1 MAILTEQVRNLPQN
15 PGVYLMKGE
24 KGEILYIGK
33 AADLRH
39 RVRSYFT
46 TSSRLPRKTALLV
59 SHIKDIEFFITGSE
73 QEALILELNLVRKY
87 RPRYNI
93 QLKDD
98 KTFPYLKVNLKEEW
112 PRFYVTRRL
121 QENGGRYFGPFASA
135 KSVRYTLR
143 AIKDIFPFRSCKKDI
158 DGRLPRPCL
167 EYDIHRCLAPCI
179 DATCRKEYDEVIKQ
193 TILFLEGKRERIIR
207 DIEKKMKQAS
217 AATDYEK
224 AAILRDQIW
233 AMRKVIEGQ
242 QIAATVSGQQD
253 AIALARDKDQ
263 ALVQVFFIRDGKLI
277 GRESFT
283 LKNTREESPQQ
294 IMTSFLKQFYSYA
307 PHVPPLILVQYPIED
322 DAVISGW
329 LSDKRGSGVEIRLPE
344 RGNKKKLMVDIV
356 AENACQC
363 LNQLKIKHISR
374 ASVIKSA
381 LAEIQKE
388 LALKNI
394 PERIE
399 GYDISNIRGT
409 MAVGSMV
416 VFEDGKPKPA
426 HYRRFRIKTVPAA
439 NDFAMVNEVIGRRFG
454 HLKNKGTSGEDS
466 WVIMPDLVLIDGGK
480 GQLNAALKAMRQVK
494 TDKIP
499 VIALAKEN
507 EEIYLPGRS
516 RPLILRQDSAGL
528 RLLCHLRDE
537 AHRFALGYHLKIRS
551 RRAFG
556 SALDSIPDIG
566 PKRKRLLI
574 KHFGS
579 VSAIKEATAS
589 ELASVEGISTNLAD
603 KIKKNL

>member
-1 MAILTEQVRNLPQN
+1 MTNLTEQVRNLPHK

-24 KGEILYIGK
+24 KGDILYIGK
-33 AADLRH
+33 AASLH
-39 RVRSYFT
+39 NRVRSYFS

-98 KTFPYLKVNLKEEW
+98 KLFPYLKVNLKEEW

-121 QENGGRYFGPFASA
+121 EENGGRYFGPFASA

-158 DGRLPRPCL
+158 DGNLPRPCL
-167 EYDIHRCLAPCI
+167 EYDIHRCLGPCI
-179 DATCRKEYDEVIKQ
+179 DTACKKEYDKVIRQ
-193 TILFLEGKRERIIR
+193 TIQFLEGKRERIIK

-217 AATDYEK
+217 IATDYEK

-233 AMRKVIEGQ
+233 AMKKVIEGQ

-263 ALVQVFFIRDGKLI
+263 ACVQVFFIRDGKLI
-277 GRESFT
+277 GRESFV
-283 LKNTREESPQQ
+283 LRNTSEETPEQ
-294 IMTSFLKQFYSYA
+294 IMTSFVKHFYSYA
-307 PHVPPLILVQYPIED
+307 PHIPPLILLQHHIED

-329 LSDKRGSGVEIRLPE
+329 LSDKRGVRVEIKVPE
-344 RGNKKKLMVDIV
+344 RGNKKKLMDIV
-356 AENACQC
+356 SENALQS
-363 LNQLKIKHISR
+363 LNQLKIKHISQ
-374 ASVIKSA
+374 ASVINSA
-381 LAEIQKE
+381 LVEIQKE
-388 LALKNI
+388 LNLKDI
-394 PERIE
+394 PNRIE
-399 GYDISNIRGT
+399 GYDISNIQGK

-416 VFEDGKPKPA
+416 VFENGRPKPA
-426 HYRRFRIKTVPAA
+426 HYRRFKIKTVPAA
-439 NDFAMVNEVIGRRFG
+439 DDFAMINEVIGRRFG
-454 HLKNKGTSGEDS
+454 HFKGRDASDESS
-466 WVIMPDLVLIDGGK
+466 WAIIPNLVLIDGGK
-480 GQLNAALKAMRQVK
+480 GQLNAALNAMRQAK
-494 TDKIP
+494 TDRIP

-507 EEIYLPGRS
+507 EEIYIPGRS
-516 RPLILRQDSAGL
+516 RPFILKQDSAGL

-566 PKRKRLLI
+566 PKRKRLLTR
-574 KHFGS
+574 HFGS
-579 VSAIKEATAS
+579 VSAIKEATIS
-589 ELASVEGISTNLAD
+589 ELASVEGISESLAE
-603 KIKKNL
+603 KIKEHL